1 MCHDLVRAPVDPG
14 DGQEGSLLELRG
26 HTEMIRGLNFS
37 ADGRLLASTSEDGTL
52 RAWDCG
58 VGDELAKLDFDTATT
73 SFTRDG
79 TRLGVGYGAGRL
91 SQVRL
96 ERSPVLHGFRPEPV
110 TEMPQ
115 VVSFFPD
122 GLTLAC
128 LGANQVF
135 RCAVPDGR
143 VLAELPFLRPHS
155 IQTESANSGGLLIS
169 GADGVLRFDL
179 ASLQPSSILPASR
192 WGLDGL
198 TISADGRRLAASD
211 NAGQRVAIWPAGAV
225 DGTSVKFLR
234 AESTGTG
241 MIALAPDG
249 TKIALAY
256 RYDPGLVVLEV
267 ASEKIVRRLELP
279 PRHALAWSPDGR
291 WLAACGSSA
300 PLWDTAT
307 WERVPLPALESN
319 HPPAGDVAFSSPEN
333 GASRWLA
340 VVAGGNRVALVDLA
354 RREIAVTLEAPSGRL
369 IYKLDFSPDDRWLA
383 AACARGEIQLWDL
396 RVVNGR
402 KDQGQGVRR

>member
-1 MCHDLVRAPVDPG
+1 M
-14 DGQEGSLLELRG
+14 
-26 HTEMIRGLNFS
+26 
-37 ADGRLLASTSEDGTL
+37 
-52 RAWDCG
+52 
-58 VGDELAKLDFDTATT
+58 
-73 SFTRDG
+73 
-79 TRLGVGYGAGRL
+79 
-91 SQVRL
+91 
-96 ERSPVLHGFRPEPV
+96 
-110 TEMPQ
+110 
-115 VVSFFPD
+115 
-122 GLTLAC
+122 
-128 LGANQVF
+128 
-135 RCAVPDGR
+135 
-143 VLAELPFLRPHS
+143 
-155 IQTESANSGGLLIS
+155 LIS

-383 AACARGEIQLWDL
+383 ACARGEIQLWDL